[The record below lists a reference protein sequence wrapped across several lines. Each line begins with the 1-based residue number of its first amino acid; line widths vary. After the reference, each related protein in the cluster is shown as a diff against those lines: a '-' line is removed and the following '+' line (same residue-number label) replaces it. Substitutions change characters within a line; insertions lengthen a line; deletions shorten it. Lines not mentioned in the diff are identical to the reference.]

1 MKVTSGIAKGRPL
14 KAVPGDTTRPIMD
27 KVKQAIFNILM
38 DDVRDTR
45 WLDVF
50 GGTGAVGI
58 EALSR
63 GAASCV
69 FLDMEQKAVRVIED
83 NLRATTLAEKGKV
96 IRQDAFRFLSG
107 RPNARFDFI
116 YVAPPQYKGL
126 WSRALAAIDQQPG
139 WLSDIGTVIVQIDP
153 SEFSTVP
160 LTHLAL
166 GDERRYGRTM
176 LCFYD
181 RIDVPENVDEDAAA

>member
-14 KAVPGDTTRPIMD
+14 KSVPGDSTRPIMD

-38 DDVRDTR
+38 DDVQDTR
-45 WLDVF
+45 WLDLF

-69 FLDMEQKAVRVIED
+69 FLDVEQKAVRVIDE
-83 NLRATTLAEKGKV
+83 NLRTTKLADKGKV
-96 IRQDAFRFLSG
+96 VRQDAFRYLGG
-107 RPNARFDFI
+107 RPNTQFDFVYI
-116 YVAPPQYKGL
+116 APPQYKGL
-126 WSRALAAIDQQPG
+126 WSRALTTLDQKPE
-139 WLSDIGTVIVQIDP
+139 WLADAGTVIVQIDP
-153 SEFSTVP
+153 SEYNELQ
-160 LTHLAL
+160 LTNLAL

-181 RIDVPENVDEDAAA
+181 RTAATAAATADD

>member
-14 KAVPGDTTRPIMD
+14 KSVPGESTRPIMD

-38 DDVRDTR
+38 DDVQETR
-45 WLDVF
+45 WLDLF

-69 FLDMEQKAVRVIED
+69 FLDVEQKAVRVIDE
-83 NLRATTLAEKGKV
+83 NLQTTKLADKGKV
-96 IRQDAFRFLSG
+96 VRQDAFRYLGG
-107 RPNARFDFI
+107 RPNMQFDFVYI
-116 YVAPPQYKGL
+116 APPQYKGL
-126 WSRALAAIDQQPG
+126 WSRALTALDQKPD
-139 WLSDIGTVIVQIDP
+139 WLAETGTVIVQIDP
-153 SEFSTVP
+153 SEYNELQ
-160 LTHLAL
+160 LTHLTL

-181 RIDVPENVDEDAAA
+181 RRAAAAATADD